1 MQKAMRELAPS
12 LKEHGWPA
20 IEIGVGVNTG
30 RMTVGDMGS
39 QYRKAYT
46 VMGDAV
52 NLASRL
58 EGLTRYYGVDI
69 LVGEATSQLVD
80 DVVFREVDRVRV
92 KGKLEPVAIFEPLGL
107 KGEVEQHILD
117 HDKLFQHALKLYRAQ
132 DWDRA
137 EMQLLTLQQQEAQPL
152 FALYLQ
158 RIASWRVASPDA
170 DWDGAHTFESK

>member
-1 MQKAMRELAPS
+1 
-12 LKEHGWPA
+12 
-20 IEIGVGVNTG
+20 
-30 RMTVGDMGS
+30 
-39 QYRKAYT
+39 
-46 VMGDAV
+46 MGDAV

-69 LVGEATSQLVD
+69 LVGESTSRLVD

-107 KGEVEQHILD
+107 KTEVPQTVID
-117 HDKLFQHALKLYRAQ
+117 QDKLFQHALKLYRAQ

-137 EMQLLTLQQQEAQPL
+137 EMQLLTLQQQAPQPL

-158 RIASWRVASPDA
+158 RIAHWRVAPPES